1 MLWVEPWGCWLMTRA
16 EDVDATIRDTR
27 RFSSTERV
35 ARVIRG
41 VPGFEEGRFAAIYEN
56 FEVGIA
62 QQDPPAHG
70 RLRSLVSGA
79 FTPRRVENLRPRI
92 QALVDEMLAPHLATG
107 RLELIADLADPLPAI
122 VIAELAGFPVEDR
135 LRFRDWTY
143 RINNIFFGSGAT
155 VAESGQA
162 DDANAAVL
170 EAREW
175 IADLVA
181 DRRARPRDDLLTAL
195 AAAEHEGGRLSTAEL
210 LSVAITLFLGGHDT
224 TTGLIGLGMN
234 ALLRAPDEVALLRE
248 RPDLVPAAVEEMLRY
263 RRAVPAEP
271 ALRDRGR
278 RGRRG
283 ERCGRLAGAPGAGI
297 GEPRPQPVPGARPLL
312 DGAADSAPL
321 RLRAGAALLP
331 RGAAGADPGP
341 GRGGDVAAAAARSA
355 PGPCRRGGSGL
366 PARHHEPQPA
376 LAAAGVRPRRRLMA
390 RRPAPNVLLLERQV
404 ELINRFPDQNPNP
417 VMRCPTTGS

>member
-1 MLWVEPWGCWLMTRA
+1 MTLAAPDQHELVDLVVSPEFVIDPYPIFGRLRAEAPMLWVEPWGCWLMTRA
-16 EDVDATIRDTR
+16 EDVHASIKDTR

-41 VPGFEEGRFAAIYEN
+41 VPGFEKGRFDAIYEN

-92 QALVDEMLAPHLATG
+92 QELVDEMLEPHLATG
-107 RLELIADLADPLPAI
+107 RLELIADLADPLPAV
-122 VIAELAGFPVEDR
+122 VIAELAGFPVADR

-143 RINNIFFGSGAT
+143 RINNFFFASGA
-155 VAESGQA
+155 AESGQG

-181 DRRARPRDDLLTAL
+181 DRRASPRDDLLSAL
-195 AAAEHEGGRLSTAEL
+195 AAAEFEGGRLSTAEL

-234 ALLRAPDEVALLRE
+234 ALLRSPSEVALLRE
-248 RPDLVPAAVEEMLRY
+248 RPDFVPAAVEEMLRFDAPFQMNLRY
-263 RRAVPAEP
+263 VTEDVSVAGVDVAGGSLVRQ
-271 ALRDRGR
+271 ALGSANRDPNRFDEADR
-278 RGRRG
+278 FWV
-283 ERCGRLAGAPGAGI
+283 ERPTLRHFAFGLGPHFCLGAPLARLQGQVVV
-297 GEPRPQPVPGARPLL
+297 ETLLRRLPG
-312 DGAADSAPL
+312 L
-321 RLRAGAALLP
+321 RLSPVAEASPDFRADITNRNLRTLP
-331 RGAAGADPGP
+331 LEFDPP
-341 GRGGDVAAAAARSA
+341 G
-355 PGPCRRGGSGL
+355 
-366 PARHHEPQPA
+366 
-376 LAAAGVRPRRRLMA
+376 
-390 RRPAPNVLLLERQV
+390 
-404 ELINRFPDQNPNP
+404 
-417 VMRCPTTGS
+417 